1 MSKQAIATTI
11 IMNTITI
18 IITSDIIITITT
30 ISTIPSRNILI
41 FLSYCYYLKIIKLK
55 IFYLIKNTILIHSN
69 NRK

>member
-18 IITSDIIITITT
+18 IITSAIII
-30 ISTIPSRNILI
+30 TIPSRNILI